1 MMDEMFAKPT
11 EPKPLRDYQA
21 AAIERLRAAMA
32 AGRKK
37 PVLMAPTGAGKTRI
51 AAEVISLARAKNKR
65 VVFCVPA
72 LSLIDQT
79 IELFAREG
87 IGEIG
92 VMQADHHMTD
102 ASKPVQVCSIQT
114 LERRG
119 FPECDLA
126 VIDEAHRLHKLI
138 PRWMEAKS
146 SLPFIGLSATP
157 WAQGMGKL
165 YDDLIIVATTREL
178 IEKGY
183 LCDFRVFAPSHPDL
197 SKVKI
202 VAGDYH
208 EGQLSE
214 VMRDDRLVGDVVET
228 WRKMGDGR
236 PTICFAV
243 DCAHAQ
249 ALQWQF
255 QEAGISCGYQDA
267 DTSDG
272 ERAIIRDHFH
282 AGKLKIVTNVGTLTT
297 GVDWDVRCII
307 LARPTKSEMLFVQ
320 MIGRGLRTADG
331 KDNCRILDHSDTHL
345 RLGFVTD
352 IHHETLYDGRRET
365 AEKRAREKKTATP
378 LECANCHFLRPKG
391 VHVCPQC
398 GFAPMRQSEV
408 EHKEGELR
416 EMRRDERPEPREK
429 RVIRLHGTAISH
441 EQFFAE
447 LQGYAAQ
454 KGYSAGWASHKYHEA
469 FKCWPRQM
477 RQATATPSPEVLSW
491 IKSRNIA
498 WAKSR
503 DNPRNRANA

>member
-1 MMDEMFAKPT
+1 MDSLFQQKAQA
-11 EPKPLRDYQA
+11 KPLRDYQA
-21 AAIERLRAAMA
+21 AAIERLRAALASGLKHPM
-32 AGRKK
+32 
-37 PVLMAPTGAGKTRI
+37 LMAPTGAGKTKI
-51 AAEVISLARAKNKR
+51 AAEVISLARAKKKR
-65 VVFCVPA
+65 IAFCVPA

-79 IELFAREG
+79 IELFASEG
-87 IGEIG
+87 VRDIG
-92 VMQADHHMTD
+92 VMQADHVMTD
-102 ASKPVQVCSIQT
+102 ASQPVQVCSIQT

-119 FPECDLA
+119 WPECDIA
-126 VIDEAHRLHKLI
+126 VIDEAHRMHKLI
-138 PRWMEAKS
+138 PKWMEAKP

-157 WAQGMGKL
+157 WAQGMGRL
-165 YDDLIIVATTREL
+165 YDALIIVATTKEL

-183 LCDFRVFAPSHPDL
+183 LCGFRVFAPSHPDL

-208 EGQLSE
+208 EGQLSQ

-228 WRKMGDGR
+228 WQKLGEDR

-267 DTSDG
+267 HTSDG

-282 AGKLKIVTNVGTLTT
+282 NGRLKIVTNVGTLTT

-331 KDNCRILDHSDTHL
+331 KSDCRIIDHSDTHL

-352 IHHETLYDGRRET
+352 IHHETLDDGKRET
-365 AEKRAREKKTATP
+365 AEKRAREKKPTLPT
-378 LECANCHFLRPKG
+378 ECPACHFLRPKG

-398 GFAPMRQSEV
+398 GFAPQRQTEV
-408 EHKEGELR
+408 EHAEGELQ
-416 EMRRDERPEPREK
+416 ELRRPAPRAS
-429 RVIRLHGTAISH
+429 RSITLHGIEIPH
-441 EQFFAE
+441 DRFFAE
-447 LQGYAAQ
+447 LRAYSDR
-454 KGYSAGWASHKYHEA
+454 KGYSAGWAAHKYHEA
-469 FKCWPRQM
+469 FRCWPRGIDVKPVE
-477 RQATATPSPEVLSW
+477 PSTLVLSW

-498 WAKSR
+498 WAKSKQ
-503 DNPRNRANA
+503 NRRSA